1 MSVSER
7 MISTDRITIQFPT
20 YGNKKMHSTFP
31 FKLHRMALKN
41 LYLMAASRKKKKT
54 VPSHKVNPPRLN
66 LTLKFLPKS
75 LKNIILR
82 HFLSIATLISI
93 SYLVKY
99 LRFRYLVVA
108 TIKVGLRR
116 FDFLYTIIT
125 SPP

>member
-1 MSVSER
+1 
-7 MISTDRITIQFPT
+7 
-20 YGNKKMHSTFP
+20 
-31 FKLHRMALKN
+31 MALKN

-66 LTLKFLPKS
+66 QTLKFLPKS

-82 HFLSIATLISI
+82 HFFVDCDSDI
-93 SYLVKY
+93 YLLFSEV
-99 LRFRYLVVA
+99 LTFQIVVA